1 MDSVTY
7 IIAIESVSCIVSA
20 ETATY
25 RIDSTAIEIHL
36 GSQQLLRVCQGKTSI
51 LMVMT
56 SAKILLMWLFCSK
69 IYIQFTFFNTYF
81 STKLLFTNKR
91 YHYACAR
98 EVSVYAIRSQIN
110 YTFSAVYSY
119 FFSTFM
125 WQWNK
130 LWFQVLYHRIS
141 KILQCH
147 IFKQLFFCSIL
158 LP

>member
-1 MDSVTY
+1 MTPQLSEFT
-7 IIAIESVSCIVSA
+7 SA
-20 ETATY
+20 VNNCWGFC
-25 RIDSTAIEIHL
+25 R
-36 GSQQLLRVCQGKTSI
+36 GKTSI

-110 YTFSAVYSY
+110 YIFSAVYSY
-119 FFSTFM
+119 FFSSFM

-147 IFKQLFFCSIL
+147 IFKQLFFLFHSFTIIGPFSCDVHDIQKDIFEGK
-158 LP
+158 PPQN